1 MLSRRSTE
9 LNHVLFPD
17 VRENGLNSG
26 EQAMFI
32 SVVVWLNPFTFQ
44 YSPKSFGDIEVRGIW
59 REIEN

>member
-32 SVVVWLNPFTFQ
+32 SVVVWLNPFTLSIFAKEFRR
-44 YSPKSFGDIEVRGIW
+44 Y
-59 REIEN
+59 